1 MRSRLTNVLQGIVL
15 LTGLVYM
22 ITGIIFALS
31 PQLFGTIFG
40 VQVTVDW
47 YESIKFDTFIAP
59 LYHFSRAFAVMVAV
73 TGFAMILPLFD
84 PLRYRGLV
92 YYTGVLFPLVSSI
105 LLLVNGLKYQHTILV
120 AIGSVF
126 AIICI
131 LTVTGLMMTRGQAK
145 MGEE

>member
-1 MRSRLTNVLQGIVL
+1 MRSRLTNVLQAIVL
-15 LTGLVYM
+15 FTGLVYM
-22 ITGIIFALS
+22 ITGVTFAFS

-40 VQVTVDW
+40 VHITADW

-59 LYHFSRAFAVMVAV
+59 LYHFSRAFAVMIAVA
-73 TGFAMILPLFD
+73 GFAMILPLFD

-92 YYTGVLFPLVSSI
+92 YYTGVLFPLISSL

-120 AIGSVF
+120 AMGSVF
-126 AIICI
+126 GIICI
-131 LTVTGLMMTRGQAK
+131 LTVTGLIMTRGQAK

>member
-1 MRSRLTNVLQGIVL
+1 MRSRSTNVLQGIIL

-22 ITGIIFALS
+22 ITGILFALS
-31 PQLFGTIFG
+31 PQLFGTLFG

-92 YYTGVLFPLVSSI
+92 YCTGVIFPLVSSL

-120 AIGSVF
+120 AMGSVF
-126 AIICI
+126 GILCI
-131 LTVTGLMMTRGQAK
+131 LTLAGLMMTHGKAK